1 MHIGLLVVLLLILL
15 LPLTVKKVEDNLEI
29 FLFIMGI
36 LAIIISKSIT
46 VHFILEALTNQLL
59 YIITA
64 AVLIGGFL
72 FRYVN
77 KYIER
82 LVKDILKFIPLRL
95 FVFIMIIVIGLISSI
110 ITAIIAALLL
120 VELIEIIPVSRKN
133 KIRINIISCFSI
145 GLGAILTPIGEPLA
159 TIIATKLDLNFWYMI
174 THLGIYVIPAIVGI
188 GLLGSFYG
196 KKENAPLGDMKL
208 EVEKQSNLD
217 IVLRA
222 IKIYVFIIAL
232 DMLGAGFRPIV
243 DTYIIQLDSKLLYW
257 INMSSAVLDNA
268 TIAAAEIS
276 IKMTTQQINS
286 IIIGLL
292 ISGGMMIPGN
302 IPNIISAG
310 KLKIKSSEWM
320 KLGIPL
326 GFLIMGVY
334 YIVLFVI

>member
-1 MHIGLLVVLLLILL
+1 MYIGLFIILILILL

-36 LAIIISKSIT
+36 SAILISRSLT
-46 VHFILEALTNQLL
+46 VHFILEVLTNQLL
-59 YIITA
+59 YMITA

-82 LVKDILKFIPLRL
+82 IMKYILIHVPLRL
-95 FVFIMIIVIGLISSI
+95 FVFIMVIVIGLMSSL

-120 VELIEIIPVSRKN
+120 VELIEILPVSRKH
-133 KIRINIISCFSI
+133 KITINIISCFSI
-145 GLGAILTPIGEPLA
+145 GLGSILTPIGEPLA
-159 TIIATKLDLNFWYMI
+159 TIIATKLDLDFWYML
-174 THLGIYVIPAIVGI
+174 THLGIYVIPAVVGL

-196 KKENAPLGDMKL
+196 KKYNDPLDDMKL
-208 EVEKQSNLD
+208 EIEKQSNMD
-217 IVLRA
+217 IVFRA
-222 IKIYVFIIAL
+222 VKIYIFIIAL
-232 DMLGAGFRPIV
+232 DMLGAGFRPMV
-243 DTYIIQLDSKLLYW
+243 DTYIIHLDSKLLYW

-276 IKMTTQQINS
+276 IKMTTEQINS
-286 IIIGLL
+286 IIMGLL

-320 KLGIPL
+320 KFGIPL
-326 GFLIMGVY
+326 GLIIMVVY